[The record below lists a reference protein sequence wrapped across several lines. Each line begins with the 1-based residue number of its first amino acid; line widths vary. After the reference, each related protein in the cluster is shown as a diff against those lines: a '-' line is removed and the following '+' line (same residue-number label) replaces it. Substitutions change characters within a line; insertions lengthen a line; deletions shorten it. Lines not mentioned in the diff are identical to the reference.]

1 MFARRQIVSSR
12 PPGNHRAGFTLIE
25 MAVALVIVA
34 LLLGS
39 LLVPLQNQV
48 EQRKTSETQ
57 RTLDLALEALIGFA
71 AANSRLPCPADPN
84 GNSGVEVPAGGGNC
98 TFAYNGLFPAATLGL
113 SPTDAQ
119 GYLVD
124 AWGLQQNRIHY
135 AVTATSP
142 ACANNAYTTTGGMK
156 ACWSQIAGGTVA
168 PNLVVCSSLNGNNCA
183 AGATLTNSAPAVI
196 FSLGKNAPTGGVGTD
211 EAENLSNNRVFVWH
225 TQSGSSAPNGE
236 FDDIMVWLSPSILYS
251 RMISAGQLP

>member
-1 MFARRQIVSSR
+1 MKTER
-12 PPGNHRAGFTLIE
+12 GFTLIE

-57 RTLDLALEALIGFA
+57 RTLDLALEALLGFA
-71 AANSRLPCPADPN
+71 AANGRLPCPASASSNGIEDPYPPTGTCN
-84 GNSGVEVPAGGGNC
+84 HPYDG
-98 TFAYNGLFPAATLGL
+98 FFPAATLGL

-124 AWGLQQNRIHY
+124 AWGLQQNRIRY
-135 AVTATSP
+135 AVTTYSSSSG
-142 ACANNAYTTTGGMK
+142 CANNVYTTTGGMK
-156 ACWSQIAGGTVA
+156 ACWSQITAGNVA
-168 PNLVVCSSLNGNNCA
+168 PNLTVCSSLNGNNCA
-183 AGATLTNSAPAVI
+183 AGATLTSTAPAVI
-196 FSLGKNAPTGGVGTD
+196 FSLGKNAATGGTGVD
-211 EAENLSNNRVFVWH
+211 EAQNLDADRVFVWH
-225 TQSGSSAPNGE
+225 TQSGSNAPSGE
-236 FDDIMVWLSPSILYS
+236 FDDIMVWMSPSILYS